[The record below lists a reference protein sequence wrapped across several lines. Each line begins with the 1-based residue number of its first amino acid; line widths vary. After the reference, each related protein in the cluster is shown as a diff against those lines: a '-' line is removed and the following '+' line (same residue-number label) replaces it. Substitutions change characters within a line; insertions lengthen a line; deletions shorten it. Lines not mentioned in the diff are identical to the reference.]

1 MSLKSYVYQNVH
13 WNRIFCFAFFYLLQP
28 PTIINLPMSCEIPED
43 TLTETLLYTVSVT
56 DPTNDTVT
64 CSITTVTSV
73 FYIQIGST
81 QFGKGFY
88 NILLDFKPGQYKQCH
103 QWCRSCLPLLYHT
116 SLLWFYGWGLCCL
129 YTICLCSPSSRDSN
143 FISRKV

>member
-43 TLTETLLYTVSVT
+43 TLTATLLYTVSVT

-81 QFGKGFY
+81 QFGKVFY
-88 NILLDFKPGQYKQCH
+88 NIVLYFKSGQYKQCH
-103 QWCRSCLPLLYHT
+103 QWCRSYCLPFCIIPVYFGFMVGGCVACILFVCVHHQVEIQIL
-116 SLLWFYGWGLCCL
+116 
-129 YTICLCSPSSRDSN
+129 
-143 FISRKV
+143 